1 VEFTTADLCDAFPDL
16 VQVAQPL
23 FREYG
28 GLEKFAGPIE
38 TLRVHDDNTLVRE
51 TLETPGRGRVL
62 VVDGGGSLK
71 CALVGGRLAGLAQS
85 NGWSGV
91 ILNGCIRDAVEIRQL
106 RVGIRAL
113 NAVPLRSG
121 KNAAGERGGTL
132 SFAGVTFAPGRFV
145 YADADGVLVAERDLL
160 Q

>member
-1 VEFTTADLCDAFPDL
+1 MEFTTADLCDAFPGL

-28 GLEKFAGPIE
+28 GVAKFAGPIE
-38 TLRVHDDNTLVRE
+38 TLRVHEDNTLVRE

-62 VVDGGGSLK
+62 VVDGGGSLR

-91 ILNGCIRDAVEIRQL
+91 IVNGCVRDSVEIRQL

-113 NAVPLRSG
+113 NAVPMRGG
-121 KNAAGERGGTL
+121 KNGAGERGGTL
-132 SFAGVTFAPGRFV
+132 SFAGVTFAPGRFI
-145 YADADGVLVAERDLL
+145 YADTDGLLVAERDLL
-160 Q
+160 G

>member
-1 VEFTTADLCDAFPDL
+1 VEFTTADLCDAFPGL

-23 FREYG
+23 FRGYG

-38 TLRVHDDNTLVRE
+38 TVRVHEDNTLVRE

-91 ILNGCIRDAVEIRQL
+91 IVNGCIRDAVEIGQL

-113 NAVPLRSG
+113 NAVPMRSG
-121 KNAAGERGGTL
+121 KNGPGERGGTV
-132 SFAGVTFAPGRFV
+132 SFAGVTFAPGCFIYV
-145 YADADGVLVAERDLL
+145 DTDGMLVAERDLL
-160 Q
+160 G